1 MKRCP
6 TCNQTFE
13 EDWLSFCTDDGTS
26 LVDYTP
32 SSREPPP
39 TIRVTAADTN
49 PLGKPTFDLPGSY
62 TPAPVQFEQ
71 PKTPAPL
78 WQPPPPMAFS
88 PSPQQGLALT
98 SMILGVVSITIG
110 WCCYFGVITAP
121 ISIIM
126 GAISLV
132 QIKNDPGKYG
142 GKPLAIIGIV
152 TSSLYFIFLLL
163 IVLLWGFHLP
173 NERCESLRAIFLNC
187 RVLHYHLLVVSSLLE
202 QSEDVDHL
210 QTEN

>member
-26 LVDYTP
+26 LVDYAP

-39 TIRVTAADTN
+39 TIRVNAPETN

-62 TPAPVQFEQ
+62 TPPVQFEQ

-78 WQPPPPMAFS
+78 WQPPPPPPMAFS

-98 SMILGVVSITIG
+98 SLILGVVSITVG

-132 QIKNDPGKYG
+132 QIKNDPAKYG
-142 GKPLAIIGIV
+142 GKPLAIIGIA
-152 TSSLYFIFLLL
+152 TSSLYFIFLAL
-163 IVLLWGFHLP
+163 IVLLWGFT
-173 NERCESLRAIFLNC
+173 FLMQGVN
-187 RVLHYHLLVVSSLLE
+187 H
-202 QSEDVDHL
+202 
-210 QTEN
+210 

>member
-1 MKRCP
+1 KPKTKVLRPKTIHAMKRCP
-6 TCNQTFE
+6 TCNQTIE

-26 LVDYTP
+26 LVDFTP
-32 SSREPPP
+32 SSHEPSP

-62 TPAPVQFEQ
+62 TPATLQFEQ

-126 GAISLV
+126 GAISLRSEEH
-132 QIKNDPGKYG
+132 
-142 GKPLAIIGIV
+142 
-152 TSSLYFIFLLL
+152 TSELQSRENLVCRLLL
-163 IVLLWGFHLP
+163 EKKKKKIRQNHS
-173 NERCESLRAIFLNC
+173 NI
-187 RVLHYHLLVVSSLLE
+187 
-202 QSEDVDHL
+202 
-210 QTEN
+210 

>member
-13 EDWLSFCTDDGTS
+13 ENWLSFCTDDGTS
-26 LVDYTP
+26 LVDFTP

-39 TIRVTAADTN
+39 TIKVNAPETK

-62 TPAPVQFEQ
+62 TPLVQFEP

-78 WQPPPPMAFS
+78 WQPAPPPLMAFS
-88 PSPQQGLALT
+88 PSPQQGLAIT
-98 SMILGVVSITIG
+98 SMILGVVSITVG

-132 QIKNDPGKYG
+132 QIKNDPAKYG

-152 TSSLYFIFLLL
+152 TSSLYFVLVALF
-163 IVLLWGFHLP
+163 VLLWGF
-173 NERCESLRAIFLNC
+173 SLFLQG
-187 RVLHYHLLVVSSLLE
+187 VSK
-202 QSEDVDHL
+202 
-210 QTEN
+210 